1 MSITSGEAT
10 VIPMHLTS
18 LLMASGSE
26 FTVAP
31 SIQLVLGTVVTI
43 AAFIVLFVL
52 LIRLGR
58 ARRK

>member
-1 MSITSGEAT
+1 MAT
-10 VIPMHLTS
+10 
-18 LLMASGSE
+18 GSE

-31 SIQLVLGTVVTI
+31 SVQLVVGTIVSF